1 MLFRSAGTSATAPP
15 IMIEVENRSGQLAP
29 EANVRKLMELSI
41 KELGL
46 HADCELSLAFIDD
59 VEMEE
64 LHIKWMELPG
74 STDVMSFPMDEL
86 RPNDPEPGI
95 LGDIVISPVFA
106 RNQAEKAGHSFEH
119 EVYILAAH
127 GLLHL
132 LGYDHQE
139 LDDEKIMFAL
149 QEELVKKAAL

>member
-1 MLFRSAGTSATAPP
+1 
-15 IMIEVENRSGQLAP
+15 MIEIENRSGHLAP
-29 EANVRKLMELSI
+29 EAEIKKLLEFSI

-46 HADCELSLAFIDD
+46 HPECDLTLAFINDT
-59 VEMEE
+59 EMEE
-64 LHIKWMELPG
+64 LHIKWMNLAG

-86 RPNDPEPGI
+86 KPNDPEPGI

-106 RNQAEKAGHSFEH
+106 RAQAEKAGHSFEH
-119 EVYILAAH
+119 EVKILAAH

-139 LDDEKIMFAL
+139 LDEEKIMFAL
-149 QEELVKKAAL
+149 QEDLVKRAL

>member
-1 MLFRSAGTSATAPP
+1 
-15 IMIEVENRSGQLAP
+15 MIEIENRSGHLAP
-29 EANVRKLMELSI
+29 EAEIKKLLEFSI

-46 HADCELSLAFIDD
+46 HPECDLTLAFINDT
-59 VEMEE
+59 EMEE
-64 LHIKWMELPG
+64 LHIKWMNLSG

-86 RPNDPEPGI
+86 KPNDPEPGI

-106 RNQAEKAGHSFEH
+106 RAQAEKAGHSFEH
-119 EVYILAAH
+119 EVKILAAH

-139 LDDEKIMFAL
+139 LDEEKIMFAL
-149 QEELVKKAAL
+149 QEDLVKRAL

>member
-1 MLFRSAGTSATAPP
+1 
-15 IMIEVENRSGQLAP
+15 MIEIENRSGQLAP
-29 EANVRKLMELSI
+29 ELEIKHLLEFSI

-46 HADCELSLAFIDD
+46 HPECDLTLAFINDE
-59 VEMEE
+59 EMAH
-64 LHIKWMELPG
+64 LHIKWMNLPG

-86 RPNDPEPGI
+86 KPNDPEPGI

-106 RNQAEKAGHSFEH
+106 RMQAEKAGHSFEH
-119 EVYILAAH
+119 EVKILAAH

-139 LDDEKIMFAL
+139 LADEKVMFAL
-149 QEELVKKAAL
+149 QEDLVKRAS

>member
-1 MLFRSAGTSATAPP
+1 
-15 IMIEVENRSGQLAP
+15 MIEIENRSGQLAP
-29 EANVRKLMELSI
+29 EAEVLTLMEISI

-46 HADCELSLAFIDD
+46 HPECELTVAFIDD
-59 VEMEE
+59 KEMEE
-64 LHIKWMELPG
+64 LHIKWMDLPG

-106 RNQAEKAGHSFEH
+106 RAQAEKAGHSFEH
-119 EVYILAAH
+119 EIKILAAH

-139 LDDEKIMFAL
+139 LDEEKIMFAL
-149 QEELVKKAAL
+149 QEDLVRKASK

>member
-1 MLFRSAGTSATAPP
+1 
-15 IMIEVENRSGQLAP
+15 MIEIENRSGHLAP
-29 EANVRKLMELSI
+29 EAEIKKLLEFSI

-46 HADCELSLAFIDD
+46 HPECDLTLAFINDT
-59 VEMEE
+59 EMEE
-64 LHIKWMELPG
+64 LHIKWMSLSG

-86 RPNDPEPGI
+86 KPNDPEPGI

-106 RNQAEKAGHSFEH
+106 RAQAEKAGHSFEH
-119 EVYILAAH
+119 EVKILAAH

-139 LDDEKIMFAL
+139 LDEEKIMFAL
-149 QEELVKKAAL
+149 QEDLVKRAY

>member
-1 MLFRSAGTSATAPP
+1 
-15 IMIEVENRSGQLAP
+15 MIEIENRSGQLAP
-29 EANVRKLMELSI
+29 EAEVLTLMEKSI

-46 HADCELSLAFIDD
+46 HSECELTVAFIDD
-59 VEMEE
+59 KEMEE
-64 LHIKWMELPG
+64 LHIKWMDLPG

-106 RNQAEKAGHSFEH
+106 RAQAEKAGHSFEH
-119 EVYILAAH
+119 EIKILAAH

-139 LDDEKIMFAL
+139 LDEEKIMFAL
-149 QEELVKKAAL
+149 QEDLVSKASK

>member
-1 MLFRSAGTSATAPP
+1 
-15 IMIEVENRSGQLAP
+15 MIEVENRSGQLAP
-29 EANVRKLMELSI
+29 EANVRKLMEFSI

-59 VEMEE
+59 AEMEE
-64 LHIKWMELPG
+64 LHIKWMDLPG

-95 LGDIVISPVFA
+95 LGDIVISPLFA
-106 RNQAEKAGHSFEH
+106 RAQAEKAGHSFEH

-139 LDDEKIMFAL
+139 LDEEKVMFAL
-149 QEELVKKAAL
+149 QEDLVKKATL

>member
-1 MLFRSAGTSATAPP
+1 
-15 IMIEVENRSGQLAP
+15 MIEIENRSGQLAP
-29 EANVRKLMELSI
+29 EAEVFALMQNSI

-46 HADCELSLAFIDD
+46 HPECELTVAFIDD
-59 VEMEE
+59 KEMEE
-64 LHIKWMELPG
+64 LHIKWMDLPG

-106 RNQAEKAGHSFEH
+106 RAQAEKAGHSFEH
-119 EVYILAAH
+119 EIKILAAH

-139 LDDEKIMFAL
+139 LDEEKIMFAL
-149 QEELVKKAAL
+149 QEDLVSKASK